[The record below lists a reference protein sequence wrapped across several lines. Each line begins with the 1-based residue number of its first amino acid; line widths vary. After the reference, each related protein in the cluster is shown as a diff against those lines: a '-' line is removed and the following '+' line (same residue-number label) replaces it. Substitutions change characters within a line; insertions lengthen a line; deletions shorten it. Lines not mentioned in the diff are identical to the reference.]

1 MASEPSPWLS
11 RRVWLALAGANRAA
25 EDMKDENEGFLTAEE
40 VATLNLGG
48 TDWVVL
54 SACHSGIGDAWSS
67 EGRLGMRRAFALA
80 GARSVI
86 ASAWALGDAT
96 TGEWVAALYRARL
109 GGEVDAAAAVRDA
122 SLEVLA
128 ARRASHR
135 STHPF
140 YWAAF
145 SASGR

>member
-1 MASEPSPWLS
+1 
-11 RRVWLALAGANRAA
+11 
-25 EDMKDENEGFLTAEE
+25 
-40 VATLNLGG
+40 VATLDLAG

-54 SACHSGIGDAWSS
+54 SACHSGAGDAWSH

-80 GARSVI
+80 GARTVI
-86 ASAWALGDAT
+86 ASAWALGDED
-96 TGEWVAALYRARL
+96 TGEWMHALYDARL
-109 GGEVDAAAAVRDA
+109 RQHADATAAIRAADRAMLD
-122 SLEVLA
+122 
-128 ARRASHR
+128 ARRARKR